1 MMYQKFLSSLFHVD
15 SITVYINFYSYFINL
30 MYLNS
35 YFKIK
40 MKIQLLK
47 IPQQLRL
54 IQNKSTRWMI
64 SWRKWFENFDSQAN
78 FSMVKIIKCF
88 WIFSKRILDENSRL
102 RRDLEQYKA
111 ATDRVGD
118 ENALSQNEAMT
129 CESLLEIFIRIEKF

>member
-1 MMYQKFLSSLFHVD
+1 MDDQLKEMIRKFWLPGKFC
-15 SITVYINFYSYFINL
+15 
-30 MYLNS
+30 
-35 YFKIK
+35 
-40 MKIQLLK
+40 
-47 IPQQLRL
+47 
-54 IQNKSTRWMI
+54 
-64 SWRKWFENFDSQAN
+64 
-78 FSMVKIIKCF
+78 MVKIIKCF